1 MQLSV
6 SVHFQRLK
14 HNPAGETRIELPN
27 SLFRDLAACFDR
39 IAAGLKAIFVRD
51 LDIACVHDLLRMN
64 VLFRFKGFF
73 IKRHNAR
80 LRYRRSNSN
89 PLIGAPSPTLS
100 VHSLNLRN
108 LFLYY
113 NRHIHSFVSV
123 EWVVRR
129 VLPLWISL
137 SQRGPV
143 AILSD
148 LVSLELSRMNL
159 RFSEKVVV

>member
-6 SVHFQRLK
+6 SVYFQRLK
-14 HNPAGETRIELPN
+14 HNLAGETRTELPN
-27 SLFRDLAACFDR
+27 SLFHDLAACFDR

-51 LDIACVHDLLRMN
+51 LGIAYVHDLLRMN
-64 VLFRFKGFF
+64 VLFRFKCLSQSVTMHVCG
-73 IKRHNAR
+73 
-80 LRYRRSNSN
+80 
-89 PLIGAPSPTLS
+89 IGGPTQIHLLGLLLQLFLNT
-100 VHSLNLRN
+100 SLNLRN

-148 LVSLELSRMNL
+148 LVIVWS
-159 RFSEKVVV
+159 